1 MAKFKRGVWCGYSQG
16 RVGRFETEKEALAF
30 EEGTRWD
37 WYGESEKEEE
47 VEEINL
53 FSVPYVAPEQEDGSE
68 KA

>member
-16 RVGRFETEKEALAF
+16 RVERFETEKEALAF

-47 VEEINL
+47 VDT
-53 FSVPYVAPEQEDGSE
+53 FSVPYRAPEQEDGSE

>member
-16 RVGRFETEKEALAF
+16 RVERFETEKEALAF

-47 VEEINL
+47 VEEIDL
-53 FSVPYVAPEQEDGSE
+53 FSVPYEAPEQEDGSE